1 MGSWGHRVTGQPES
15 VNWRNLIA
23 ACAAVCVFAF
33 SLGEIF
39 PLLSLNMEA
48 DGVSPRMIGF
58 NTAMAPI
65 GILVAGLFIPRLSH
79 AFGAKR
85 VALFMAF
92 ATGAIFILYPLLDW
106 LPAWFLL
113 RFTQGVTVATLFAL
127 SEAWVLQSATGK
139 WRGLIIGAY
148 ATCISA
154 TFGVGAAVIGWVGIE
169 GYMPFLIGAVVLC
182 LAALPMSM
190 LSKEA
195 SEADYEHVSMLEFL
209 PKAPMLLGAVFVHA
223 IFDGGMLGF
232 LSVYGVR
239 SGMSVEEGAVLI
251 TALSF
256 GNVFFQVPIGWIAD
270 KVGKTPMMMA
280 CFVLT
285 IIGLIALPFAVSSSW
300 IWPLMLFLG
309 ASGFGIYTI
318 GLAQLGD
325 RFQGADLIAGT
336 SAFSTAWGLGA
347 LAGSVVCGLAMNAF
361 GPNGFPNALLAI
373 FVGYLIVRIVT
384 ELRRRAAR
392 RAFRAP

>member
-169 GYMPFLIGAVVLC
+169 GYMPFVIGAVVLC

-280 CFVLT
+280 CFVFT
-285 IIGLIALPFAVSSSW
+285 IIGLIVLPFTVASSW
-300 IWPLMLFLG
+300 VWPLMLFLG

-347 LAGSVVCGLAMNAF
+347 LTGSVVCGLAMNQF
-361 GPNGFPNALLAI
+361 GPGGFPNALLAI
-373 FVGYLIVRIVT
+373 FVAYLIVRIVT
-384 ELRRRAAR
+384 EIRRRAAR